1 MTKHTMGLGIALVL
15 GAATAAAGQTGLP
28 TTQPNLLQITR
39 EEIKVGHAVDHEK
52 TEAGWPAAFEKAK
65 SPYYYIAL
73 ASTTGLQA
81 TPAGSTTCSLA
92 AGTAR
97 RISTGVLARMQ
108 DSTVDGSVHP
118 SARAN
123 VSPTAIASSRV
134 TSRTVGYALWIAA
147 RLNRPALPGETR
159 CSPTL

>member
-73 ASTTGLQA
+73 ASTTG
-81 TPAGSTTCSLA
+81 PSRNESTARPPRLA
-92 AGTAR
+92 SAQTERTFVLRKCAGT
-97 RISTGVLARMQ
+97 VL
-108 DSTVDGSVHP
+108 
-118 SARAN
+118 
-123 VSPTAIASSRV
+123 
-134 TSRTVGYALWIAA
+134 
-147 RLNRPALPGETR
+147 
-159 CSPTL
+159 